1 MLDAKFPPF
10 DHKGVEV
17 MEKELRSGMLS
28 AAPEGATEE
37 ALISESMCG
46 AVQAL
51 RERGV
56 SKKGIARELG
66 LDIKTVRKWCRRNWS
81 AQKRSGRGRLLTPW
95 EEFLRARAPEVGF
108 NAVVLHRELQG
119 MGYGGSYWALLK
131 YIAPWR
137 ERGAEPATVR
147 FETGP
152 GEQAQVDW
160 GSTWIYLGEQRVR
173 VHIFTMVLGYSR
185 RLFAQAYRS
194 EGLDALLDGHAAA
207 FAHFGGR
214 TATILYDN
222 PRTIVTSKEES
233 TGQVVWNATFK
244 DRMDFYGVAVRL
256 CRYYRA
262 QTKGKVES
270 AVKYIKRNGLAG
282 KRFRDLEEL
291 NVYLLDWCVRVADE
305 RVHGIRDTFLTSP
318 SPA

>member
-1 MLDAKFPPF
+1 VDL
-10 DHKGVEV
+10 
-17 MEKELRSGMLS
+17 
-28 AAPEGATEE
+28 
-37 ALISESMCG
+37 
-46 AVQAL
+46 
-51 RERGV
+51 
-56 SKKGIARELG
+56 
-66 LDIKTVRKWCRRNWS
+66 
-81 AQKRSGRGRLLTPW
+81 SGRAAGASTHLHD
-95 EEFLRARAPEVGF
+95 GF
-108 NAVVLHRELQG
+108 
-119 MGYGGSYWALLK
+119 
-131 YIAPWR
+131 
-137 ERGAEPATVR
+137 
-147 FETGP
+147 
-152 GEQAQVDW
+152 
-160 GSTWIYLGEQRVR
+160 
-173 VHIFTMVLGYSR
+173 LGYSR

-194 EGLDALLDGHAAA
+194 EGSDALLDGHAAA

-244 DRMDFYGVAVRL
+244 NRMDFYGVTVRL

-305 RVHGIRDTFLTSP
+305 RVHWIRDTFLTSP

>member
-1 MLDAKFPPF
+1 M
-10 DHKGVEV
+10 
-17 MEKELRSGMLS
+17 
-28 AAPEGATEE
+28 
-37 ALISESMCG
+37 
-46 AVQAL
+46 
-51 RERGV
+51 
-56 SKKGIARELG
+56 
-66 LDIKTVRKWCRRNWS
+66 
-81 AQKRSGRGRLLTPW
+81 
-95 EEFLRARAPEVGF
+95 
-108 NAVVLHRELQG
+108 
-119 MGYGGSYWALLK
+119 
-131 YIAPWR
+131 
-137 ERGAEPATVR
+137 R

-291 NVYLLDWCVRVADE
+291 KWSTCWTGA
-305 RVHGIRDTFLTSP
+305 
-318 SPA
+318 